1 MIMNL
6 LACRAAV
13 ARRRSLPRRSRRRRR
28 IIHHGRTSPVPP
40 RRRSRESHFHSPRR
54 RRRLSRRS
62 EAKTG
67 PRNLRLLSRLWPVP
81 GTLRLLSIASPASD
95 LQPVRV
101 FFPNRNSKFEN
112 DPNPPVS
119 TSPVPPYSH
128 ENPKSVPVR
137 RSQRR
142 LSHRPGPQL
151 RPRCL
156 SSQRFTPRPMILVAV
171 HIGVS
176 LFVVGLVMRKSF
188 LACPG
193 CLATAWPLEEVY
205 RWYRFRLLLRPNSLL
220 TNTGDG
226 EAGWGC
232 ASIDETTTGMPEKLL
247 DAARATCVS
256 ECISTDA
263 QFLLASRGSA
273 RSLVG
278 RCWSN
283 AGAGQVSKPGQTD
296 PASNKR
302 SDFGQFQSDSCV
314 SRVSKPAR
322 ASDFHSPRSPRVSF
336 PTHPRHLN
344 FTVEGLNFSG
354 DAIKSRTGDDDSESV
369 PVRTPARYETKLN
382 QTTAGGT
389 ETPC

>member
-1 MIMNL
+1 MEGRAL
-6 LACRAAV
+6 SRLGGDPASPTSTARVAVDACRAE
-13 ARRRSLPRRSRRRRR
+13 ARRRRALEIFVCCP
-28 IIHHGRTSPVPP
+28 GFG
-40 RRRSRESHFHSPRR
+40 RSRELFVCC
-54 RRRLSRRS
+54 RS
-62 EAKTG
+62 
-67 PRNLRLLSRLWPVP
+67 
-81 GTLRLLSIASPASD
+81 
-95 LQPVRV
+95 PVRPRT
-101 FFPNRNSKFEN
+101 FSRSGFSSPIEIRNSKMIPIHRYPPHPFLHTPMKT
-112 DPNPPVS
+112 PNQFLSVARSVGCPIDQARNFARAAS
-119 TSPVPPYSH
+119 LLSDSP
-128 ENPKSVPVR
+128 
-137 RSQRR
+137 
-142 LSHRPGPQL
+142 
-151 RPRCL
+151 
-156 SSQRFTPRPMILVAV
+156 PRPMILVAV

-354 DAIKSRTGDDDSESV
+354 DAIKSRTGDDDSDRS
-369 PVRTPARYETKLN
+369 PFAPRQDTKPN
-382 QTTAGGT
+382 
-389 ETPC
+389 